1 MEMSKIPVALQLYT
15 VRDACEKDFEGTLR
29 QVADIGYAGVEL
41 AGTYGRS
48 AEEVKQL
55 LDELGLPCVGSH
67 TGDRDLDEV
76 VAFHEALEC
85 KYVGW
90 PVFPGGLPD
99 TEEGVRAAIKR
110 LNERG
115 AAYKRRGLQLYYHNH
130 SGEFQLISGKAI
142 LDWFYENTDPDLVK
156 AQYDVCWIY
165 NAGVDPAAYMRK
177 YPGRCP
183 LLHLKD
189 IDESKNLTEVGNGVV
204 DFDAIFAVSEEAGV
218 EWYIVEQDRWERP
231 SIQSAR
237 ISFENL
243 KAWGIA

>member
-1 MEMSKIPVALQLYT
+1 MGKIPVALQLYT
-15 VRDACEKDFEGTLR
+15 VRDACEKDFEGTLK
-29 QVADIGYAGVEL
+29 QVADMGYAGVEL

-67 TGDRDLDEV
+67 TGDRELDEV
-76 VAFHEALEC
+76 VAFHKALDC

-99 TEEGVRAAIKR
+99 TEEGVRAAIER
-110 LNERG
+110 LNARG
-115 AAYKRRGLQLYYHNH
+115 ADYKKHGLHLYYHNH
-130 SGEFQLISGKAI
+130 SGEFQTINGKAI
-142 LDWFYENTDPDLVK
+142 LDWFYENTDPDLVR

-165 NAGVDPAAYMRK
+165 NADVDPAAYMRK
-177 YPGRCP
+177 YPGRCQ

-189 IDESKNLTEVGNGVV
+189 MKADETLTEVGNGVV
-204 DFDAIFAVSEEAGV
+204 DFDTIFAASEVAGV

-231 SIQSAR
+231 SIDSAR
-237 ISFENL
+237 ISLENL
-243 KAWGIA
+243 KTWGIA

>member
-1 MEMSKIPVALQLYT
+1 MGKIPVALQLYT

-29 QVADIGYAGVEL
+29 QVADMGYAGVEL

-55 LDELGLPCVGSH
+55 LDELELPCVGSH

-76 VAFHEALEC
+76 IAFHNALDC
-85 KYVGW
+85 KQVGW

-99 TEEGVRAAIKR
+99 TEEGVLAAIKH
-110 LNERG
+110 LNARG
-115 AAYKRRGLQLYYHNH
+115 ADYKKNGLQLYYHNH
-130 SGEFQLISGKAI
+130 SREFETINGKAI
-142 LDWFYENTDPDLVK
+142 LDWFNEKTDPDLVK

-165 NAGVDPAAYMRK
+165 NADVDPADYMRK
-177 YPGRCP
+177 YPGRCQ

-189 IDESKNLTEVGNGVV
+189 MKEDETLTEVGNGVV
-204 DFDAIFAVSEEAGV
+204 NFDTIFAASETAGV

-231 SIQSAR
+231 SMDSAR
-237 ISFENL
+237 ISLENL
-243 KAWGIA
+243 KAYGIA

>member
-1 MEMSKIPVALQLYT
+1 MTKIPVALQLYT

-55 LDELGLPCVGSH
+55 LDELALPCVGSH

-76 VAFHEALEC
+76 VAFHKALDC

-99 TEEGVRAAIKR
+99 TEEGVQAAIER
-110 LNERG
+110 LNKRG
-115 AAYKRRGLQLYYHNH
+115 ADYKKHGLQLYYHNH
-130 SGEFQLISGKAI
+130 SGEFKIISGKAI
-142 LDWFYENTDPDLVK
+142 LDWFYENTGPDLVK

-189 IDESKNLTEVGNGVV
+189 MDESKNLTEVGNGVV

-231 SIQSAR
+231 SIESAR

>member
-1 MEMSKIPVALQLYT
+1 MSKIPVALQLFT

-29 QVADIGYAGVEL
+29 QVADMGYAGVEL

-48 AEEVKQL
+48 AEEAKQL

-76 VAFHEALEC
+76 VAFHKALDC

-99 TEEGVRAAIKR
+99 TEEELKAAVER
-110 LNERG
+110 LNARG
-115 AAYKRRGLQLYYHNH
+115 SDYRKHGLQLYYHNH
-130 SGEFQLISGKAI
+130 SGEFKTINGKAI
-142 LDWFYENTDPDLVK
+142 LDWFYEGTDPDLVK
-156 AQYDVCWIY
+156 AQYDVCWIH
-165 NAGVDPAAYMRK
+165 NAGIDPAAYMRK

-189 IDESKNLTEVGNGVV
+189 MKADKTLTEVGNGVV
-204 DFDAIFAVSEEAGV
+204 DFDTIFAAVEVAGV
-218 EWYIVEQDRWERP
+218 EWYVVEQDDWERP
-231 SIQSAR
+231 SIDSAR
-237 ISFENL
+237 ISLENL
-243 KAWGIA
+243 KKYDIA